1 MAKSRAR
8 FLSELLGTTGLVKK
22 SKSALAGADE
32 VIDLSTLPSIPNSKL
47 TNSSITINSS
57 ATSLGGSVTLTT
69 ANVAENTNLYYT
81 DARADARIAAADT
94 GDLSEGSNLYYTDAR
109 ADARVNLQT
118 GSNLNL
124 SSKNTGDLS
133 EGSNLYYTNARADAR
148 IAAADTGDLSEGSNL
163 YYTNARADARI
174 AAASTSDLSEG
185 TNLYYT
191 DARADARVALIVD
204 SAPGTLNTLNELAAA
219 LGDDAN
225 FSTTVTNSIATKLP
239 LAGGT
244 LTGNLAGTTATFTTV
259 LDASLTVVSSDAI
272 TGIGFTDPSS
282 SGYIHYVGSAGQF
295 YTTRAF
301 AVNGATLASGMEF
314 QVNGDSNFTGSI
326 TGTGLN
332 LTDSNAPY
340 ITFTEGSNV
349 VNMGLDGGS
358 FWIRQNGLSGGD
370 ELKINADG
378 TLNVNHDATFAGT
391 ISSGAIT
398 SSGNIT
404 AGNSG
409 NINIPTA
416 SSGNANMSFDGSNFT
431 IVSNSSS
438 ANLRLQTNSQ
448 DTLTIAAN
456 GNITHHRGN
465 ANLGTISSGHHTIS
479 TTGTGNGLFVNG
491 GGNTGQIKV
500 GDYTRITGATTSN
513 AGAFS
518 FNANHQGA
526 QLSTWV
532 PDYAGSA
539 SAGMFVLRQD
549 GGGQGST
556 SVWVKNS
563 GTTSTAQ
570 NLTTFT
576 KVAQFHQDGYF
587 STPAGLRVGSTEV
600 ISSGRAIT
608 ATSVGVT
615 NIVTNK
621 VVKFDGTVLN
631 DSNITDTGSLITL
644 GSNTTVSGKI
654 IAGDATS
661 TNGDVLLEGYYG
673 NGATVVIGSERSSG
687 GVFLGYGVQPSTT
700 TQHQFLS
707 STPANLTQSA
717 YVAADTHRWWTASS
731 GSAVALGSQVTTMAQ
746 RMTILANGNVGI
758 GVDSPG
764 NKLQVAAGN
773 AQIQAWFGDDSYT
786 HAAVRVG
793 GANAAGGRLYFQ
805 YNGDSSYIDCYGGHG
820 STQRYRDLYI
830 RGRNTKIHGENGAGI
845 LVATSGDVGIGT
857 TGTPISQLEVG
868 DLESG
873 GTGITISARYDQSA
887 AKLTF
892 RTGHPNNT
900 LVWNTSQIV
909 STDDS
914 NYNGRL
920 EFRTS
925 NSSRA
930 NPTTKMTIKSSGNVG
945 IGTPTP
951 DALLDLEKTASGT
964 SFVPLL
970 QLGQTYTVA
979 DSKYGIH
986 FKNTTHGWNQGRISV
1001 ERQGSAANFD
1011 MVLSSAGGGNLVE
1024 GIRIDHTGNVTT
1036 GAITSTGLNSTSGTV
1051 QYTDA
1056 SSAFDSSDAD
1066 GYARFTHTN
1075 GSAQIGL
1082 FRAGNSAGGSYI
1094 GADDSKLLRVYNTS
1108 FASKF
1113 DIDTS
1118 GNVTALGTISSGALA
1133 TTGNSTHGGYSSWTA
1148 GNGTSGIFQH
1158 YNSSNSY
1165 RGYFDWRTLQL
1176 GNNGANNILAGN
1188 TSTGGYFKFWVNATG
1203 ISQTGGTSGINALTI
1218 SAAGNSTFSGSID
1231 SGAISSAGRV
1241 TVTTSGADG
1250 LSLAPDTGSTNNSAR
1265 LFLNGSSGNWA
1276 IFNNSNIL
1284 KFNSSATV
1292 GSTSGNQAA
1301 SLTTAGLLTVVSL
1314 TESSSIRYKENLK
1327 PITNGLEVINK
1338 LEPVTYDRTDN
1349 DSKDEPGFIA
1359 EEVLK
1364 FLPNVVNHNEEGEV
1378 ESIKYTKIIAYLVDA
1393 VQELSAEVEK
1403 LKNG

>member
-1 MAKSRAR
+1 MSKSRAR

-22 SKSALAGADE
+22 AKSALAGADE
-32 VIDLSTLPSIPNSKL
+32 VIDLDVLPSIPNSKL
-47 TNSSITINSS
+47 TNSSISIAGHST
-57 ATSLGGSVTLTT
+57 ALGGSVSLNTGDISEHTNYPYFTNARARGAVSVSGDLAYNSSTGVISFTERTDAEVRGLVSAGGSLSYNSTT
-69 ANVAENTNLYYT
+69 GVFSYTTPTTIASLSNHDTADLAEGTNLYFT
-81 DARADARIAAADT
+81 NARADARIAAAST
-94 GDLSEGSNLYYTDAR
+94 SDLSEGTNLYYTD
-109 ADARVNLQT
+109 
-118 GSNLNL
+118 
-124 SSKNTGDLS
+124 
-133 EGSNLYYTNARADAR
+133 ARADAR

-174 AAASTSDLSEG
+174 AAATTDDLSEG
-185 TNLYYT
+185 SSNLYYT

-225 FSTTVTNSIATKLP
+225 FSTTVTNSIATKMP

-244 LTGNLAGTTATFTTV
+244 
-259 LDASLTVVSSDAI
+259 
-272 TGIGFTDPSS
+272 
-282 SGYIHYVGSAGQF
+282 
-295 YTTRAF
+295 
-301 AVNGATLASGMEF
+301 
-314 QVNGDSNFTGSI
+314 FTGDVIIEKSGNPSFTVKT
-326 TGTGLN
+326 TGAGNNPFLKLQAATNYWEFLGIF
-332 LTDSNAPY
+332 SN
-340 ITFTEGSNV
+340 S
-349 VNMGLDGGS
+349 D
-358 FWIRQNGLSGGD
+358 D
-370 ELKINADG
+370 ELDIRYNGSSKLEIDNSG
-378 TLNVNHDATFAGT
+378 NATFAGT

-431 IVSNSSS
+431 LVSNSSS
-438 ANLRLQTNSQ
+438 ANLKLQTNSQ

-465 ANLGTISSGHHTIS
+465 ANLGTISSGHHTIT

-570 NLTTFT
+570 NLSTFT

-600 ISSGRAIT
+600 ISSARAIT

-644 GSNTTVSGKI
+644 GSNTTINGKI
-654 IAGDATS
+654 VAGDATS

-687 GVFLGYGVQPSTT
+687 GLFLGYGVQPSTT

-707 STPANLTQSA
+707 STPITLTQSA

-731 GSAVALGSQVTTMAQ
+731 GSAVALGSQVTTMTQ

-758 GVDSPG
+758 GADSPSD
-764 NKLQVAAGN
+764 KLEVSRTSTDQTVGLTLTNLQNGGYGSGIVWKSKRSDAPNDILDTAKIVVA
-773 AQIQAWFGDDSYT
+773 
-786 HAAVRVG
+786 
-793 GANAAGGRLYFQ
+793 
-805 YNGDSSYIDCYGGHG
+805 
-820 STQRYRDLYI
+820 
-830 RGRNTKIHGENGAGI
+830 GENAWNSDANTASQMQFWTQKDNTLTKHMTLTKNGN
-845 LVATSGDVGIGT
+845 LGIGT
-857 TGTPISQLEVG
+857 PSPTSGLHVSKSPDGNNATTYILQSGATNAPTLRIAQTGNGGNPNVTQGLLIEVAG
-868 DLESG
+868 TNDGSSNLIRAVGKNSNINSG
-873 GTGITISARYDQSA
+873 VDVEAFVV
-887 AKLTF
+887 K
-892 RTGHPNNT
+892 
-900 LVWNTSQIV
+900 
-909 STDDS
+909 
-914 NYNGRL
+914 NG
-920 EFRTS
+920 
-925 NSSRA
+925 
-930 NPTTKMTIKSSGNVG
+930 GNVG
-945 IGTPTP
+945 IGTATP
-951 DALLDLEKTASGT
+951 QRKL
-964 SFVPLL
+964 
-970 QLGQTYTVA
+970 TVTGAA
-979 DSKYGIH
+979 DSAGDNTGIIQLSAGTGINTDSKMLFGIDSSHRGYIHVVKPGNNVMNLVLNPTGSANGTVQVYGPGNTAGGNLKIGGH
-986 FKNTTHGWNQGRISV
+986 GANSTDRWSLLTGTHYNDSSQSKGISLIGSFSNSTSNVVAIGGNVYEANPATQIEFWTHTATTHSQGGTRQVVINNTNVDIISNGLYMASTLLV
-1001 ERQGSAANFD
+1001 DTNRNISAAT
-1011 MVLSSAGGGNLVE
+1011 VSSAGKLAVMSSSVHGSYDLYNNGTTYFN
-1024 GIRIDHTGNVTT
+1024 GVTT
-1036 GAITSTGLNSTSGTV
+1036 IDARLNV
-1051 QYTDA
+1051 
-1056 SSAFDSSDAD
+1056 
-1066 GYARFTHTN
+1066 
-1075 GSAQIGL
+1075 
-1082 FRAGNSAGGSYI
+1082 
-1094 GADDSKLLRVYNTS
+1094 
-1108 FASKF
+1108 
-1113 DIDTS
+1113 
-1118 GNVTALGTISSGALA
+1118 VTAGAE
-1133 TTGNSTHGGYSSWTA
+1133 
-1148 GNGTSGIFQH
+1148 
-1158 YNSSNSY
+1158 
-1165 RGYFDWRTLQL
+1165 
-1176 GNNGANNILAGN
+1176 
-1188 TSTGGYFKFWVNATG
+1188 
-1203 ISQTGGTSGINALTI
+1203 
-1218 SAAGNSTFSGSID
+1218 
-1231 SGAISSAGRV
+1231 
-1241 TVTTSGADG
+1241 G
-1250 LSLAPDTGSTNNSAR
+1250 LVLHQDTGSTNNSAR

-1284 KFNSSATV
+1284 KFNHAATV
-1292 GSTSGNQAA
+1292 GSSSGSQAA

-1314 TESSSIRYKENLK
+1314 TESSSIRYKENVK

-1338 LEPVTYDRTDN
+1338 FEPVTYDRTDN
-1349 DSKDEPGFIA
+1349 DSKNEPGFIA

-1364 FLPNVVNHNEEGEV
+1364 FLPNVINHNEEGEV

>member
-1 MAKSRAR
+1 M
-8 FLSELLGTTGLVKK
+8 
-22 SKSALAGADE
+22 
-32 VIDLSTLPSIPNSKL
+32 
-47 TNSSITINSS
+47 TNSSISIAGHST
-57 ATSLGGSVTLTT
+57 ALGGSVSLNTGDISEHTNYPYFTNARARGAVSVSGDLAYNSSTGVISFTERTDAEVRGLVSAGGSLSYNSTT
-69 ANVAENTNLYYT
+69 GVFSYTTPTTIASLSNHDTADLAEGTNLYFT
-81 DARADARIAAADT
+81 NARADARIAAAST
-94 GDLSEGSNLYYTDAR
+94 SDLSEGTNLYYTD
-109 ADARVNLQT
+109 
-118 GSNLNL
+118 
-124 SSKNTGDLS
+124 
-133 EGSNLYYTNARADAR
+133 ARADAR

-174 AAASTSDLSEG
+174 AAATTDDLSEG
-185 TNLYYT
+185 SSNLYYT

-225 FSTTVTNSIATKLP
+225 FSTTVTNSIATKMP

-244 LTGNLAGTTATFTTV
+244 
-259 LDASLTVVSSDAI
+259 
-272 TGIGFTDPSS
+272 
-282 SGYIHYVGSAGQF
+282 
-295 YTTRAF
+295 
-301 AVNGATLASGMEF
+301 
-314 QVNGDSNFTGSI
+314 FTGDVIIEKSGNPSFTVKT
-326 TGTGLN
+326 TGAGNNPFLKLQAATNYWEFLGIF
-332 LTDSNAPY
+332 SN
-340 ITFTEGSNV
+340 S
-349 VNMGLDGGS
+349 D
-358 FWIRQNGLSGGD
+358 D
-370 ELKINADG
+370 ELDIRYNGSSKLEIDNSG
-378 TLNVNHDATFAGT
+378 NATFAGT

-431 IVSNSSS
+431 LVSNSSS
-438 ANLRLQTNSQ
+438 ANLKLQTNSQ

-465 ANLGTISSGHHTIS
+465 ANLGTISSGHHTIT

-570 NLTTFT
+570 NLSTFT

-600 ISSGRAIT
+600 ISSARAIT

-644 GSNTTVSGKI
+644 GSNTTINGKI
-654 IAGDATS
+654 VAGDATS

-687 GVFLGYGVQPSTT
+687 GLFLGYGVQPSTT

-707 STPANLTQSA
+707 STPITLTQSA

-731 GSAVALGSQVTTMAQ
+731 GSAVALGSQVTTMTQ

-758 GVDSPG
+758 GADSPSD
-764 NKLQVAAGN
+764 KLEVSRTSTDQTVGLTLTNLQNGGYGSGIVWKSKRSDAPNDILDTAKIVVA
-773 AQIQAWFGDDSYT
+773 
-786 HAAVRVG
+786 
-793 GANAAGGRLYFQ
+793 
-805 YNGDSSYIDCYGGHG
+805 
-820 STQRYRDLYI
+820 
-830 RGRNTKIHGENGAGI
+830 GENAWNSDANTASQMQFWTQKDNTLTKHMTLTKNGN
-845 LVATSGDVGIGT
+845 LGIGT
-857 TGTPISQLEVG
+857 PSPTSGLHVSKSPDGNNATTYILQSGATNAPTLRIAQTGNGGNPNVTQGLLIEVAG
-868 DLESG
+868 TNDGSSNLIRAVGKNSNINSG
-873 GTGITISARYDQSA
+873 VDVEAFVV
-887 AKLTF
+887 K
-892 RTGHPNNT
+892 
-900 LVWNTSQIV
+900 
-909 STDDS
+909 
-914 NYNGRL
+914 NG
-920 EFRTS
+920 
-925 NSSRA
+925 
-930 NPTTKMTIKSSGNVG
+930 GNVG
-945 IGTPTP
+945 IGTATP
-951 DALLDLEKTASGT
+951 QRKL
-964 SFVPLL
+964 
-970 QLGQTYTVA
+970 TVTGAA
-979 DSKYGIH
+979 DSAGDNTGIIQLSAGTGI
-986 FKNTTHGWNQGRISV
+986 NTDSKMLFGIDSSHRGYIHVVKPGNNVMNLVLNPT
-1001 ERQGSAANFD
+1001 GSANGTVQVYGPGNTA
-1011 MVLSSAGGGNLVE
+1011 GGNLKIGGHGANSTDRWSLLTGTHYNDSSQSK
-1024 GIRIDHTGNVTT
+1024 GISLIG
-1036 GAITSTGLNSTSGTV
+1036 SFSNSTSNVVAIGGNVYEANPAT
-1051 QYTDA
+1051 QIE
-1056 SSAFDSSDAD
+1056 FW
-1066 GYARFTHTN
+1066 THT
-1075 GSAQIGL
+1075 
-1082 FRAGNSAGGSYI
+1082 
-1094 GADDSKLLRVYNTS
+1094 
-1108 FASKF
+1108 
-1113 DIDTS
+1113 
-1118 GNVTALGTISSGALA
+1118 A
-1133 TTGNSTHGGYSSWTA
+1133 TTH
-1148 GNGTSGIFQH
+1148 
-1158 YNSSNSY
+1158 
-1165 RGYFDWRTLQL
+1165 
-1176 GNNGANNILAGN
+1176 
-1188 TSTGGYFKFWVNATG
+1188 
-1203 ISQTGGTSGINALTI
+1203 SQGGTRQVVINNTNVDIISNGLYMASTLLVDTNRNI
-1218 SAAGNSTFSGSID
+1218 SAATV
-1231 SGAISSAGRV
+1231 ASAGKLAV
-1241 TVTTSGADG
+1241 MSSSVHGSYDLYNNGTTYFNGVTTIDARLNVVTAGAEG
-1250 LSLAPDTGSTNNSAR
+1250 LVLHQDTGSTNNSAR

-1284 KFNSSATV
+1284 KFNHAATV
-1292 GSTSGNQAA
+1292 GSSSGSQAA

-1314 TESSSIRYKENLK
+1314 TESSSIRYKENVK

-1338 LEPVTYDRTDN
+1338 FEPVTYDRTDN
-1349 DSKDEPGFIA
+1349 DSKNEPGFIA

-1364 FLPNVVNHNEEGEV
+1364 FLPNVINHNEEGEV